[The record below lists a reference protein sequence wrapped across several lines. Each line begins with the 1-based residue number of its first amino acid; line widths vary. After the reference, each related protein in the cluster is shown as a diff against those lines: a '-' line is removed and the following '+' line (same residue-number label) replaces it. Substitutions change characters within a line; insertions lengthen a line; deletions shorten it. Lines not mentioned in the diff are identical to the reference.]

1 MSLKAIHSLE
11 QDPQLGCWTAEFTVH
26 GREDFPVDSVTIA
39 LFVDWEDGQKTGA
52 ILQRSCELTQDDM
65 WVLVDVAMEFSNH
78 AKRRTRRMILQATNK
93 VLRGDS

>member
-11 QDPQLGCWTAEFTVH
+11 QDKQLGCWTAEFTVH

-39 LFVDWEDGQKTGA
+39 LFVDWSDGQKTGA
-52 ILQRSCELTQDDM
+52 ILQKTCELTPNDM
-65 WVLVDVAMEFSNH
+65 SILVAAAMEFSNY
-78 AKRRTRRMILQATNK
+78 AKRRTRRMILEATNK